1 MLSGMEPEP
10 KFVGLLELA
19 RTLKV
24 SPSSIRRAVRRG
36 RIPAVRLAPK
46 GPPRFVLA
54 EVLKALAT
62 RGGDR

>member
-1 MLSGMEPEP
+1 MEHEP
-10 KFVGLLELA
+10 QFISLLKLA

-46 GPPRFVLA
+46 GPPRFLLA